1 MNDNWTNTST
11 AMNTRRTGLDRRWIS
26 SSGHQPERRRGK
38 DRRSREKRAFAGFPK
53 LNGAGENR
61 ERFSDNPFEIKE
73 TGAKNETV
81 PSNENGLPPAAEI
94 VPKREPADD
103 EWLLQL
109 KRLRNSS

>member
-1 MNDNWTNTST
+1 MNDNQTNKST
-11 AMNTRRTGLDRRWIS
+11 VMNTRRTGLDRRWIS

-38 DRRSREKRAFAGFPK
+38 DRRSTGKRAFAGFPR
-53 LNGAGENR
+53 LNGAGETR
-61 ERFSDNPFEIKE
+61 ERFSGNPFETKE
-73 TGAKNETV
+73 TGAKKET
-81 PSNENGLPPAAEI
+81 